1 MPRSK
6 SSKSVRTQRL
16 RGSVRRAAPRI
27 TTEQYMAEIDALVAG
42 AMASNVSSGVVVGH
56 LFVAMERL
64 AHDLAEADGEGLS
77 GPEVFAGWLDLV
89 RSRTSSR
96 SRSRQ
101 RVPS

>member
-16 RGSVRRAAPRI
+16 RGSVRRTAPRI
-27 TTEQYMAEIDALVAG
+27 TTEQYMAEIDALVAE

-89 RSRTSSR
+89 RNRAESRRR
-96 SRSRQ
+96 SRSRVQ
-101 RVPS
+101 S

>member
-1 MPRSK
+1 
-6 SSKSVRTQRL
+6 
-16 RGSVRRAAPRI
+16 
-27 TTEQYMAEIDALVAG
+27 MAEIDALVAE

-89 RSRTSSR
+89 RSRAASQRR
-96 SRSRQ
+96 SRARL
-101 RVPS
+101 PS